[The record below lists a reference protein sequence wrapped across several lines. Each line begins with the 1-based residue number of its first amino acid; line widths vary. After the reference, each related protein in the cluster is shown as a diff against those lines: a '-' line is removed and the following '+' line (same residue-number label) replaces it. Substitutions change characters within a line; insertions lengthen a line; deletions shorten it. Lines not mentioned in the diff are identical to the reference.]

1 MACLN
6 KWSDKDS
13 REFVAKLVS
22 KGVSRDLALRT
33 YSARLL
39 GSDPELV
46 LHGGGN
52 TSVKTSIKDIFG
64 NDLPV
69 ICVKGSGWDLATIE
83 PEGHPSVK
91 IEPLLKLKDLSS
103 LSDEEMVSVQRQN
116 LLNPNSPNP
125 SVETLLHAFLPYK
138 FVDHTHSIALLSLAN
153 QPNSF
158 EICKNIF
165 GDRLVIVPYVMP
177 GFDLALAANKYFL
190 EAIDKNKKN
199 NNKTPI
205 EGMILLNHGLFTFG
219 DNAKESYGRMIKIVQ
234 EAENLINRKIDLDL
248 SNNKFSEKLNS
259 TKIKIISCLRGLIS
273 HQSKKFGVKEKWIFD
288 LRSNQKIQEFLK
300 QENLSDLCNRGV
312 ATPDH
317 VIRTKAKPLVLGN
330 VKSFKHS
337 STYEELKDWLQN
349 AEKSLENYIND
360 YLNYFDSNNLRFGNS
375 KKRLDPI
382 PRIILIPGI
391 GLVGINH
398 DKKSA
403 KITSD
408 IGEAWLET
416 LLSAEKL
423 GKFVP
428 VDEKDTFDLEYWSLE
443 QAKLGNK
450 KNPKLKGN
458 VVVITGA
465 GGTIGSAIAKEF
477 SREGAE
483 IVSIDINSD
492 DASATAQNCGSSA
505 LSIKCDIT
513 NESEVD
519 EAFNKIIMHFGGVDI
534 LISNAGIAIKGDMKD
549 INKSDLN
556 KSLEINLFSHF
567 YMAKKSVEIFR
578 IQDFASEMKG
588 NYIGGQLLF
597 NISKQSLNPGP
608 GFGAYGISKTALLA
622 LMKQY
627 AIEEGPNN
635 VRSNCINADRIRS
648 GLLNSEMIK
657 NRSKA
662 RGLSEKQYMSGNLL
676 RSEVNASD
684 VAKAFVALSLMKKTT
699 GTILTV
705 DGGNVAAMPR

>member
-6 KWSDKDS
+6 RWSDKDS
-13 REFVAKLVS
+13 KEFVSKLVS
-22 KGVSRDLALRT
+22 KGVNEDLALRT

-52 TSVKTSIKDIFG
+52 TSVKTIMKDIFG
-64 NDLPV
+64 NDLSV
-69 ICVKGSGWDLATIE
+69 ICVKGSGWDLGTIE

-91 IEPLLKLKDLSS
+91 IEPLLELKNLES
-103 LSDEEMVSVQRQN
+103 LSDEEMVSAQRQN

-153 QPNSF
+153 QPNAY
-158 EICKNIF
+158 ETCKKIF

-177 GFDLALAANKYFL
+177 GFDLALAANKYYL
-190 EAIDKNKKN
+190 EALEKNKNKN
-199 NNKTPI
+199 IKL

-219 DNAKESYGRMIKIVQ
+219 DNAKESYKRMIDIVQ
-234 EAENLINRKIDLDL
+234 ESEKTIKRKIELDF
-248 SNNKFSEKLNS
+248 SHNNFLEILDSKT
-259 TKIKIISCLRGLIS
+259 TKIINSLRGLII
-273 HQSKKFGVKEKWIFD
+273 HQSRKFDVEEKWIFE
-288 LRSNQKIQEFLK
+288 LRSNKKILEFLEK
-300 QENLSDLCNRGV
+300 ENLLDLCNRGV

-317 VIRTKAKPLVLGN
+317 VIRTKAKPLVLERFAC
-330 VKSFKHS
+330 KEIS
-337 STYEELKDWLQN
+337 SNYKELKDWLKKS
-349 AEKSLENYIND
+349 EKALKEYILH
-360 YLNYFDSNNLRFGNS
+360 YSNYFNSNNLRVGNS

-391 GLVGINH
+391 GLIGINH

-416 LLSAEKL
+416 LLSAEKF

-428 VDEKDTFDLEYWSLE
+428 VNEEDTFDLEYWSLE
-443 QAKLGNK
+443 QAKLGTK

-465 GGTIGSAIAKEF
+465 GGTIGSEIAKEF
-477 SREGAE
+477 SQEGAE
-483 IVSIDINSD
+483 IVSIDLDRDSAI
-492 DASATAQNCGSSA
+492 ATAESCGTSA
-505 LSIKCDIT
+505 LAIRCDIT
-513 NESEVD
+513 NEKEVD
-519 EAFNKIIMHFGGVDI
+519 HAFNRIIGHFGGVDI
-534 LISNAGIAIKGDMKD
+534 LISNAGIAIKGEMKD
-549 INKSDLN
+549 LKKSDLI
-556 KSLEINLFSHF
+556 KSLDINLLSHF
-567 YMAKKSVEIFR
+567 YMSKKSVEIFN
-578 IQDFASEMKG
+578 IQDFAADVKQ
-588 NYIGGQLLF
+588 NNIGGQLLF
-597 NISKQSLNPGP
+597 NISKQSLNPGA

-662 RGLSEKQYMSGNLL
+662 RGLSEEEYMSGNLL

-684 VAKAFVALSLMKKTT
+684 VAKAFVAISLMKKTT
-699 GTILTV
+699 GAILTV